1 MTDHDAILESQK
13 YQEKI
18 LEKQSVQLENIEKS
32 LVALAIQGKDIVHIN
47 GQIEAI
53 WKKYDIAFGPDGTIS
68 KLQIC
73 VANCPKDELEKTLS
87 RQWVVILFIL
97 TLIGALK
104 LWG

>member
-73 VANCPKDELEKTLS
+73 AANCPKDELEKSIS

>member
-18 LEKQSVQLENIEKS
+18 LEKQSIQLENIEKS

-53 WKKYDIAFGPDGTIS
+53 WKKYDIAFGPNGTIS
-68 KLQIC
+68 KLQI
-73 VANCPKDELEKTLS
+73 L
-87 RQWVVILFIL
+87 ILFEIFFFKMCSIL
-97 TLIGALK
+97 KTNSLGSYGFAR
-104 LWG
+104 